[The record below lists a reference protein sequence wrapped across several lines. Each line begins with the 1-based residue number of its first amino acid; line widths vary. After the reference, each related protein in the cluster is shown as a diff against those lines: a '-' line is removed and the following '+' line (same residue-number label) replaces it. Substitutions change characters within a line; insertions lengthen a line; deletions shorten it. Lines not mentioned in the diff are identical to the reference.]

1 MQKLSDGRRY
11 GVYDV
16 LGKRLRIIDDFATA
30 VRLDKLTRDEL
41 FDDGQKT
48 QIALAMVY
56 PDPEKVAE
64 AYGDDFPEA
73 FRETLR
79 QAFGMGEGKGGKR
92 VIDYDEDAP
101 RILATM
107 RAAYGLGREYERMP
121 YREVMALL
129 AYSPHDTPMGQA
141 IYYRIAKQPK
151 RDRYN
156 GKYIEEWR
164 KMRDYSR
171 IGGKEEDGE
180 GDANDAA
187 TAAFEAMRRR
197 AGKNG

>member
-1 MQKLSDGRRY
+1 MQKLSDVRRY

-16 LGKRLRIIDDFATA
+16 LGRRLRVIDDFATA

-73 FRETLR
+73 FLETLGK
-79 QAFGMGEGKGGKR
+79 AFGMGEVDGGKR
-92 VIDYDEDAP
+92 VIDYEKDAS

-107 RAAYGLGREYERMP
+107 RAAYGLGREYEQMP
-121 YREVMALL
+121 YREVMGLL

-141 IYYRIAKQPK
+141 IYYRTARQPK

-156 GKYIEEWR
+156 GEYVDEWIKR
-164 KMRDYSR
+164 RDHYR
-171 IGGKEEDGE
+171 LGGKDEDGE

-197 AGKNG
+197 ADNG